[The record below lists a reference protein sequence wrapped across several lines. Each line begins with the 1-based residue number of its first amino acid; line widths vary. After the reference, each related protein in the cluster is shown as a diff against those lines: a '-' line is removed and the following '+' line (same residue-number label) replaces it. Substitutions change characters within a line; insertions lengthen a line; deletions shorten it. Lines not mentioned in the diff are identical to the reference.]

1 LTLLKAFI
9 YQDDIVEYSCRII
22 KYSQRTLG
30 NQYLPFL
37 HTFLQATMLAYQTN
51 QIGSLIYSLEFSLR
65 EFGHQPQH
73 YDMFTEALDHVITV
87 SHGYLVSREVCE
99 QQPDLIN
106 DIFGMAM
113 QFVRQNKSLFFSSSQ
128 LESLI

>member
-1 LTLLKAFI
+1 
-9 YQDDIVEYSCRII
+9 
-22 KYSQRTLG
+22 
-30 NQYLPFL
+30 
-37 HTFLQATMLAYQTN
+37 M
-51 QIGSLIYSLEFSLR
+51 
-65 EFGHQPQH
+65 
-73 YDMFTEALDHVITV
+73 

-128 LESLI
+128 LESLIQIMLVCIGLTQEDAARGHSEFLIELLRKVDDELSQVGYMPS